1 MNKIELTNVS
11 SIPSYTISN
20 AARLLH
26 ISVHTLR
33 MYEREGLLIP
43 FKKESNQRL
52 YSDKDLERIRC
63 IRKVLNE
70 DKIGIEGIRK
80 LLSLI
85 PCWGIVKCPAKERK
99 VCKAYTGYSKPCW
112 MLKHKNNVCES
123 KNCRDCD
130 VYSSFGNC
138 ESIKDKLK
146 ELIVGSSK

>member
-1 MNKIELTNVS
+1 MNIIVMNNS
-11 SIPSYTISN
+11 NSIPNYTISN

-33 MYEREGLLIP
+33 MYEREGLIIP

-52 YSDKDLERIRC
+52 YSEKDLERIRC

-70 DKIGIEGIRK
+70 DKIGIEGVRK

-85 PCWGIVKCPAKERK
+85 PCWGIVNCPAKERK
-99 VCKAYTGYSKPCW
+99 DCKAYIGYSKPCW
-112 MLKHKNNVCES
+112 MMKHKNNVCEN
-123 KNCRDCD
+123 KNCRDCE

-146 ELIVGSSK
+146 ELIIGAN